1 MKLSKYE
8 ILLGAVTG
16 IIAYIFIDSLT
27 KKKIMK
33 PIVIKG
39 GYQVPENAKNKA
51 DALHSFEKR
60 KSDGFGG
67 KMSTI
72 IREKLRELYNQGIN
86 PDITNLKINVDSKN
100 YKVDWEATIEPSK
113 DGKAYVGIS
122 TVGSAG
128 AGADERAK
136 NQIDTMKSWNQ
147 NAEDYSLVLDF
158 KNPSG
163 IYIRQFFYKWT
174 NPKDFPSRKA

>member
-8 ILLGAVTG
+8 ILIGAVTG
-16 IIAYIFIDSLT
+16 FITYLFINSFT
-27 KKKIMK
+27 KKEAMK
-33 PIVIKG
+33 PITIKG
-39 GYQVPENAKNKA
+39 GYQVPENVSNRA

-67 KMSTI
+67 RMSTI
-72 IREKLRELYNQGIN
+72 IREKLLELYNQGIN
-86 PDITNLKINVDSKN
+86 PDITSLKINVDSKN

-128 AGADERAK
+128 SGADTRAL
-136 NQIDTMKSWNQ
+136 NQVDTMKSWNKEAQ
-147 NAEDYSLVLDF
+147 DYTLVLDF
-158 KNPSG
+158 KNQSG

-174 NPKDFPSRKA
+174 NPKEFPAYK